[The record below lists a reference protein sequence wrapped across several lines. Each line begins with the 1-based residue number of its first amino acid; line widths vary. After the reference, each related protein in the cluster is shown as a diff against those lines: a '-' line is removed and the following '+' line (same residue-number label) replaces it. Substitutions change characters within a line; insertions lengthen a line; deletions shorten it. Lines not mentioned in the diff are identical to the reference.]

1 MENKYQYTIQFC
13 AGEPKV
19 FNQPNM
25 EMANAFSEWSKQS
38 KPNPLGFELV
48 TGTKAQRIFVNFSQI
63 SWMEVAE
70 IAVIKQ

>member
-13 AGEPKV
+13 VGEPKV

-25 EMANAFSEWSKQS
+25 DMANAFSEWSKQS
-38 KPNPLGFELV
+38 KLVALGFELV

-63 SWMEVAE
+63 SWMEVTE
-70 IAVIKQ
+70 IAGTQ